1 MGNVRDCSVQGKTM
15 RVTGREDESP
25 RSRSACLLAMVE
37 ITETFPY
44 SHLLRHGYDVRELTN
59 GCSVVIS
66 CETVRLGFRVGFIR
80 KKSDTYVGYIDLY
93 RSIGWLGNPL
103 LYRSS

>member
-1 MGNVRDCSVQGKTM
+1 M

-25 RSRSACLLAMVE
+25 RSRSACLLLAMAE

-59 GCSVVIS
+59 GCSTAS
-66 CETVRLGFRVGFIR
+66 EEPRVL
-80 KKSDTYVGYIDLY
+80 VLDLV
-93 RSIGWLGNPL
+93 P
-103 LYRSS
+103 